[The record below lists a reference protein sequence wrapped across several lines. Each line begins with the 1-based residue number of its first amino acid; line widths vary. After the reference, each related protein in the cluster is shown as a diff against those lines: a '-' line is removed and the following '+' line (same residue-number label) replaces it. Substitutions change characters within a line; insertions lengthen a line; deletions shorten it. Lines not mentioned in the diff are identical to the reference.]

1 MTKTERLSSCRNL
14 LSSLLLLPGVR
25 SMAQVAMLHLK
36 SMPDTVLPQ
45 MLLHKAN
52 PALGAWH
59 VKTMPVRIVGDLP
72 AGAAARALTN

>member
-1 MTKTERLSSCRNL
+1 MEDDDKNRKTVFLSEL
-14 LSSLLLLPGVR
+14 AFLSASAAGR
-25 SMAQVAMLHLK
+25 EQVAMLHLK